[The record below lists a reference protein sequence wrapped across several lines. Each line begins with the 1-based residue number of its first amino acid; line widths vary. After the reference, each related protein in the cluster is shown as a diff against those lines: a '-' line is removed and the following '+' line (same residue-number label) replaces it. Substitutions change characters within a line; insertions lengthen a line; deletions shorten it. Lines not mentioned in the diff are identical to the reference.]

1 VDDLRRDVTSGV
13 LRLIASAVLHNHVV
27 AGRLGLGA
35 SDSQFLTLLDV
46 HGPLTPGRLAELTGL
61 STGTVTG
68 VIDRLERGGLVHRV
82 RDATDRRK
90 VLVGPA
96 PEAAATLAPH
106 YREQGEHLAAVLAT
120 RTPDDLRVLAGFFDD
135 LMGRP
140 DVRDS

>member
-1 VDDLRRDVTSGV
+1 MDELRRDVTAGV

-46 HGPLTPGRLAELTGL
+46 HGPLSPGRLAELSGL

-82 RDATDRRK
+82 RDAADRRK
-90 VLVGPA
+90 VLVSPS
-96 PEAAATLAPH
+96 PEAGATLGPH
-106 YREQGEHLAAVLAT
+106 YREHGEHLARVLET
-120 RTPDDLRVLAGFFDD
+120 RSPEELRVLATFLDD
-135 LMGRP
+135 LTGRAP
-140 DVRDS
+140 SDH